1 MDFITSTK
9 PLAIFSV
16 CVAESFSF
24 VHLVT
29 SSVTFAAIRQVAAS
43 LVHASSTQR
52 VVISAM
58 NFTPNGSSLSPNCSA
73 RLGFAIANV
82 FAPARVQSSRVGAVV
97 TLGAAAAFGGASC
110 GGGGSTD
117 VGFDAPHAIRNTSAN
132 RIGEAYTLGHCFAWG
147 RPDRSAAVTFTYVRE
162 VTTTGARGTPHSGSV
177 GSTAARER
185 IARHQAAGEILR
197 ARSLIVVACTLW
209 LIVGLGLDLFTHSIL
224 GTGSLWF
231 VVIVRFVTTAFHVV
245 MIVPL
250 FRSPLPSPKV
260 ASFLIVSVFPVTAFS
275 LMLMATHMGG
285 LTSPYVT
292 AVFVVLMG
300 QAIASPGPWQRGLW
314 WASLSGFSYPI
325 GLVVATRF
333 DPELA
338 AQLSDTSSLTTFAVY
353 SAVLLVGVIVVV
365 WGGHVMWS
373 LRQSVF
379 ESRKLGRYRL
389 LKRIGQGGMGEVW
402 RAEDRALRRNVALKI
417 LSPEHGRKPSR
428 VARFEREIQA
438 TAAITHPNVVRIH
451 DWGVTDDGVWYYAMD
466 LLEGL
471 DLSTL
476 VKRCGV
482 VPPALAIYLFVPAA
496 RGLAE
501 AHRHGIVHRDV
512 KPGNMFVIAPER
524 EPIRIELLDF
534 GIARV
539 GDEAELT
546 VAGAVMGTPG
556 FMAPETIAGAPGNIR
571 ADIYSLAAALYY
583 ALSGKTPRDTKHAPI
598 SSAAPGISL
607 KLDDVLARALDPE
620 PSRRQI
626 DADELAEEL
635 VAVGLTWSGSFTIDR
650 DHSMP
655 PPPEHDPT
663 VDPEESATHADAPH
677 AGRG

>member
-1 MDFITSTK
+1 MVDG
-9 PLAIFSV
+9 
-16 CVAESFSF
+16 
-24 VHLVT
+24 VT
-29 SSVTFAAIRQVAAS
+29 I
-43 LVHASSTQR
+43 
-52 VVISAM
+52 
-58 NFTPNGSSLSPNCSA
+58 
-73 RLGFAIANV
+73 
-82 FAPARVQSSRVGAVV
+82 
-97 TLGAAAAFGGASC
+97 
-110 GGGGSTD
+110 
-117 VGFDAPHAIRNTSAN
+117 
-132 RIGEAYTLGHCFAWG
+132 
-147 RPDRSAAVTFTYVRE
+147 
-162 VTTTGARGTPHSGSV
+162 TGARGTPHSGSV
-177 GSTAARER
+177 GSTAAQER
-185 IARHQAAGEILR
+185 ISRHQAASEILR
-197 ARSLIVVACTLW
+197 ARSLLVVACSLW
-209 LIVGLGLDLFTHSIL
+209 LVVGLGLDVFTHSIL
-224 GTGSLWF
+224 GTGSLAF
-231 VVIVRFVTTAFHVV
+231 VVIVRFATTAFHVA

-250 FRSPLPSPKV
+250 FRAPLPSPKV
-260 ASFLIVSVFPVTAFS
+260 AAFLIVSVFPVSAFS

-300 QAIASPGPWQRGLW
+300 QAIASPGPWQRGVR
-314 WASLSGFSYPI
+314 WASLSAFSYPV
-325 GLVVATRF
+325 GLLVATRF

-338 AQLSDTSSLTTFAVY
+338 AQLSDTSALTTFVVF
-353 SAVLLVGVIVVV
+353 SAVLLAGAIVVV

-482 VPPALAIYLFVPAA
+482 LPPALAIQLFVPAA
-496 RGLAE
+496 SGLAE

-524 EPIRIELLDF
+524 EPLRIELLDF
-534 GIARV
+534 GIARI

-546 VAGAVMGTPG
+546 LAGAVMGTPG
-556 FMAPETIAGAPGNIR
+556 FMAPEIIAGAPGNIR
-571 ADIYSLAAALYY
+571 ADIYSLAAAMYY
-583 ALSGKTPRDTKHAPI
+583 ALSGKSPRDTKHAPV
-598 SSAAPGISL
+598 SSVASKIPLA
-607 KLDDVLARALDPE
+607 LDDVLARALDQE
-620 PSRRQI
+620 PSRRQV
-626 DADELAEEL
+626 DADEFAAEL
-635 VAVGLTWSGSFTIDR
+635 LAVGLTWNGSFAVDR
-650 DHSMP
+650 DHSLP
-655 PPPEHDPT
+655 PPPDRDPT
-663 VDPEESATHADAPH
+663 VDPEESATQADAPR